1 MSCTIFRTI
10 TSDVM
15 FVTDC
20 LLSILYFTLFGLGKR
35 RVLQKGNAATR
46 AKPCRKSR
54 AFREVCLMLFLAH
67 TCHGHVMSV
76 SISEVSCAIF
86 RNITSDVMFVTDSSL
101 LGKFVLYN
109 SGFMLCYF

>member
-1 MSCTIFRTI
+1 MSCAIFRTI

-15 FVTDC
+15 FVIDC

-35 RVLQKGNAATR
+35 RVLQKSNAATR

-67 TCHGHVMSV
+67 TCHGDVMSV
-76 SISEVSCAIF
+76 SILERCLVLFLEILL
-86 RNITSDVMFVTDSSL
+86 VM
-101 LGKFVLYN
+101 
-109 SGFMLCYF
+109 